1 MCSQSAQGMAK
12 PANQVGFAIH
22 KLAEA
27 PFVSV
32 ESPVV
37 GAHVRVLH
45 SCRGRTLVRHAP
57 VGLSRA
63 PPWHLT
69 AAPERINGAGVVLL
83 VHRYLIGAL
92 WLVWAGWWAIAAW
105 RTKPVLRSEGTAS
118 RLSHVLPLA
127 LGVTLLISGR
137 LAAAG
142 LARRFLPD
150 VPWTF
155 WLGGTLVASGIAIAI
170 WARVH
175 LGGNWSGTVTLK
187 RGHTLIR
194 EGPYRFVRHPIY
206 AGLLLA
212 VLGTAISQGAWRGLA
227 AVALMTLAFLRKI
240 ALEER
245 FLRARF
251 GREYERYRAALPA
264 LIPRLP
270 RCALRDASSR
280 RSDH

>member
-1 MCSQSAQGMAK
+1 
-12 PANQVGFAIH
+12 
-22 KLAEA
+22 
-27 PFVSV
+27 
-32 ESPVV
+32 
-37 GAHVRVLH
+37 
-45 SCRGRTLVRHAP
+45 
-57 VGLSRA
+57 
-63 PPWHLT
+63 LT
-69 AAPERINGAGVVLL
+69 VAPERINATGVVLL
-83 VHRYLIGAL
+83 IHRYLIGAL
-92 WLVWAGWWAIAAW
+92 WLVWAGWWMIAAW
-105 RTKPVLRSEGTAS
+105 ATKPALRSEGAVS

-127 LGVTLLISGR
+127 LGAALLISRR
-137 LAAAG
+137 LAGAA

-155 WLGGTLVASGIAIAI
+155 WLGLTLVAGGIAIAL

-187 RGHTLIR
+187 QGHTLTC

-212 VLGTAISQGAWRGLA
+212 VLGTAISQGEWRGLA
-227 AVALMTLAFLRKI
+227 AVALITLALLRKI

-264 LIPRLP
+264 LIPQLP
-270 RCALRDASSR
+270 HCCALRHASSH